1 MRWSS
6 KLNPFPH
13 VLAAA
18 LGCLLLAAALGCLL
32 AAGCSRPSPDEHL
45 RRGEQLLAADRKEE
59 AIAEFTK
66 AIEIDPKSVKA
77 YLNRA
82 MCYNETGRP
91 REAVADF
98 SKAIEL
104 DPTDAY
110 PYDQRAIL
118 YRTVLNE
125 PARAEADRAK
135 ANAIRDE
142 RWDELKDLRE
152 RQPRRRR

>member
-1 MRWSS
+1 MPR
-6 KLNPFPH
+6 PH
-13 VLAAA
+13 NVFSAWFLAVA
-18 LGCLLLAAALGCLL
+18 LGCLFV
-32 AAGCSRPSPDEHL
+32 AGCARQSPEEYL
-45 RRGEQLLAADRKEE
+45 KNGERLLSAGKKKE

-66 AIEIDPKSVKA
+66 AIEIDSKCVKA

-91 REAVADF
+91 KRAVADF
-98 SKAIEL
+98 SRAIEL

-125 PARAEADRAK
+125 PSKAAADMAK
-135 ANAIRDE
+135 AEAIRDK
-142 RWDELKDLRE
+142 RWDELKNLRKQ
-152 RQPRRRR
+152 QPKRRR

>member
-1 MRWSS
+1 MRLPYRAVCSAGI
-6 KLNPFPH
+6 
-13 VLAAA
+13 LAAA
-18 LGCLLLAAALGCLL
+18 FGCLL
-32 AAGCSRPSPDEHL
+32 AAGCARRSPDEHL
-45 RRGEQLLAADRKEE
+45 RKGERLLSADKKTE

-66 AIEIDPKSVKA
+66 AIEIDRKCVKA

-82 MCYNETGRP
+82 MCYNETGQPKR
-91 REAVADF
+91 AVADF

-125 PARAEADRAK
+125 PAKAAADKAK
-135 ANAIRDE
+135 AEAIRDK
-142 RWDELKDLRE
+142 RWDELKDLRKQ
-152 RQPRRRR
+152 QPKRRR

>member
-1 MRWSS
+1 MRRRYRVSFFS
-6 KLNPFPH
+6 
-13 VLAAA
+13 VAMVAA
-18 LGCLLLAAALGCLL
+18 LGCLFTAGCAGRSPDENLKEGERLL
-32 AAGCSRPSPDEHL
+32 AAG
-45 RRGEQLLAADRKEE
+45 KKKE

-66 AIEIDPKSVKA
+66 AIEIDPKCVRA

-82 MCYNETGRP
+82 MCYNETGMPKR
-91 REAVADF
+91 AVADF

-104 DPTDAY
+104 NPNDAY

-125 PARAEADRAK
+125 PAKAAADTAAAE
-135 ANAIRDE
+135 AIRDK

-152 RQPRRRR
+152 RSKRRR